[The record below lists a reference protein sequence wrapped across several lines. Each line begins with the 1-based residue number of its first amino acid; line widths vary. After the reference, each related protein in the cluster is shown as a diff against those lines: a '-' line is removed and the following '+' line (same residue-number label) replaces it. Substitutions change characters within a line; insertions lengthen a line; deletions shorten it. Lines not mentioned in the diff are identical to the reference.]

1 MEENI
6 SQNAGKILIQI
17 YLIYKQ
23 KNEVPNIEQLLKT
36 TGLPKDALKRGLKYC
51 YEKDFIDLRI
61 FKTTKEKLWEE
72 LPDDLTDS
80 DLKTIE
86 EKIEGIGTTKMSTPF
101 RIRDI
106 TAQGIDIIENPEN
119 KEEEKNHSI

>member
-36 TGLPKDALKRGLKYC
+36 TGLPEDALKRGLKYC
-51 YEKDFIDLRI
+51 YEKDFIDLKI
-61 FKTTKEKLWEE
+61 
-72 LPDDLTDS
+72 
-80 DLKTIE
+80 IE
-86 EKIEGIGTTKMSTPF
+86 TIGTTKMFGPF
-101 RIRDI
+101 LIKDI

-119 KEEEKNHSI
+119 EKRKKPFNLTFNFNTKFNIESFIKGEAKLF

>member
-1 MEENI
+1 M
-6 SQNAGKILIQI
+6 
-17 YLIYKQ
+17 
-23 KNEVPNIEQLLKT
+23 KT

-61 FKTTKEKLWEE
+61 FKTQDEKLREG
-72 LPDDLTDS
+72 LPDGLTDS
-80 DLKTIE
+80 ELKTIE
-86 EKIEGIGTTKMSTPF
+86 EKIKEIGTTKMSASF
-101 RIRDI
+101 RIGGI